1 MSVKK
6 EEFTD
11 YSDSVKLIYETLGG
25 EMVYRSGNT
34 IIVKLPPK
42 RNVLTTSWL
51 NGGYRENIEGV
62 FNHQLNQEEINELEK
77 ISVNDFLKC
86 TAKSIGMNHEK
97 VTGILTAAY
106 MDNVSI
112 VTKYFRQIE
121 VTAIITAGI
130 KGNGGRAGDLASYY
144 EENENFEFKPGTIN
158 TILIINANLSENT
171 LLRAIMTA
179 VEAKTVALQELMA
192 TSIYSSGI
200 ATGSGTDNISIIS
213 NTESEN
219 ILTNAGKHSK
229 LGELIGISVIEA
241 TKTALS
247 NQCNINP
254 NSQQDMLVRL
264 QRFGYGEENY
274 LENKNLLSNT
284 LNKAEFIRNLHNF
297 SKNPIV
303 VAMISSILHIVD
315 EINWGLIPEASCKKT
330 AVSMMKTLPDVLQI
344 IEQPNINELFD
355 IDDSIINNW
364 IKISVWC
371 LLKLNK

>member
-11 YSDSVKLIYETLGG
+11 YGDSVKLIHETLGG

-34 IIVKLPPK
+34 VIVKLPPK
-42 RNVLTTSWL
+42 RNILTTSWL
-51 NGGYRENIEGV
+51 NGGYKENLEGV

-77 ISVNDFLKC
+77 ISVNDFLKW
-86 TAKSIGMNHEK
+86 TAKSMGMNHER

-112 VTKYFRQIE
+112 VTKYFKKIE
-121 VTAIITAGI
+121 ITAIITAGI
-130 KGNGGRAGDLASYY
+130 KGNGGRAGDPASYY
-144 EENENFEFKPGTIN
+144 EENGKFEFKAGTIN

-254 NSQQDMLVRL
+254 DSQQDMLVRL

-274 LENKNLLSNT
+274 LENINQLSNT

-303 VAMISSILHIVD
+303 VSMISSILHIVD

-330 AVSMMKTLPDVLQI
+330 AVSIMKTLPDVLQI